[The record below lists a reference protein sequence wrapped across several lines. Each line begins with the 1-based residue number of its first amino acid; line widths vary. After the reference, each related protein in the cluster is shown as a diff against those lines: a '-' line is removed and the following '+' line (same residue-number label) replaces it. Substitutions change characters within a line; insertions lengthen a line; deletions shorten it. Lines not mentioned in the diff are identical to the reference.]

1 MRKNYSTK
9 SILRLA
15 SNFERYAQSHDPEED
30 EETKT
35 IPTSR
40 KNFIFT
46 DESEDDETVPINES
60 GVVKKRPAKEILIDQ
75 SALGK
80 IRFAEER
87 IRFSHLMLTNPTS
100 GILIHPGLAKAI
112 SDDERRALESFRE
125 THYGPEDEFK
135 FDEFKDE
142 FKDDFRSK
150 LLEADV
156 ENYGISD
163 RIAKDKK
170 HVYIIVSVL
179 KKIEPLIKN
188 SFLKI
193 LTDSKQV
200 PSGSAIA
207 HGRRK
212 RMILSQLEGIKE
224 NVFEAMSALNE
235 ASYMV
240 SNGEI

>member
-1 MRKNYSTK
+1 MRKNYSAK
-9 SILRLA
+9 FILRLA
-15 SNFERYAQSHDPEED
+15 SDFERYAQSQDPEED

-35 IPTSR
+35 IPTSG
-40 KNFIFT
+40 NHFIFNN
-46 DESEDDETVPINES
+46 ESEDDETTPINES
-60 GVVKKRPAKEILIDQ
+60 GVVKKRPAKESPIDK

-87 IRFSHLMLTNPTS
+87 IRLSHLMLTSPTS
-100 GILIHPGLAKAI
+100 GILVHPGLAKAI
-112 SDDERRALESFRE
+112 GDDDRRSLESFKE
-125 THYGPEDEFK
+125 THYGPEFL
-135 FDEFKDE
+135 E

-156 ENYGISD
+156 ESYGLSD
-163 RIAKDKK
+163 RITKDKSY
-170 HVYIIVSVL
+170 VYSIVSVL

-188 SFLKI
+188 SFLKS

-207 HGRRK
+207 NSRRK